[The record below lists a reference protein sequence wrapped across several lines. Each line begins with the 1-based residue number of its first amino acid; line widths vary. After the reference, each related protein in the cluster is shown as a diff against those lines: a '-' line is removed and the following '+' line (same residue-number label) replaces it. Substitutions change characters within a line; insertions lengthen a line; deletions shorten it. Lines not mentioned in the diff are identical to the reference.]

1 MSIILLSIYFLL
13 LVVSLIF
20 AGAII
25 YHMLTYSRE
34 DFSVEYVRSAKKNLI
49 VYLISGGAILI
60 GSIVVAGILFAIF

>member
-1 MSIILLSIYFLL
+1 M
-13 LVVSLIF
+13 SLIF